1 MNSEEIKQN
10 YSMRQVLDKYGL
22 IPNRAGFICC
32 PFHQEKTPSM
42 KIYKDS
48 FHCFGCGANGDVFSF
63 VEKMDNLTFKE
74 VYLSLGGEYKREK
87 NKFSSMRK
95 IQKAKMQR
103 KRKAEKLAE
112 IKARI
117 RDLSLSIE
125 FYKLVKFQSEPLSDD
140 WCMAVNKL
148 VMLWGEYDYLEK
160 EGEKIELSGNGWSRT
175 SIHAYN

>member
-1 MNSEEIKQN
+1 MDRDEIKQS
-10 YSMRQVLDKYGL
+10 YSMRQVLDRYGL

-48 FHCFGCGANGDVFSF
+48 FYCFGCGENGDVFSF
-63 VEKMDNLTFKE
+63 IEKMDNLTFKE
-74 VYLSLGGEYKREK
+74 AYLSLGGEYKREK

-95 IQKAKMQR
+95 IQKAKLQR
-103 KRKAEKLAE
+103 KRKAEKLEE

-117 RDLSLSIE
+117 RDLSLLIE
-125 FYKLVKFQSEPLSDD
+125 FYKLIKFRSKPLSDD

-148 VMLWGEYDYLEK
+148 VMLWGEYDYLER
-160 EGEKIELSGNGWSRT
+160 EGEKIELSGNG
-175 SIHAYN
+175 